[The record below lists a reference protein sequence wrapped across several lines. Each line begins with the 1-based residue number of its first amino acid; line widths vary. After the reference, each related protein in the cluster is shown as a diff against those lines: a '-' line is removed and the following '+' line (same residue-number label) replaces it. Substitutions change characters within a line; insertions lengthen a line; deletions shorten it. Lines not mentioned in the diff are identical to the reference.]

1 MANAANLEQVREVLR
16 RRKDEL
22 LRRDGAV
29 GVGVGRG
36 EGDQGYAIV
45 VHLAHARFRPRD
57 RVLVEDVP
65 VRFEV
70 TGNFTPLATRG
81 ASRGGI

>member
-1 MANAANLEQVREVLR
+1 MADASDLEQTRDVLR
-16 RRKDEL
+16 RHKDEL

-29 GVGVGRG
+29 GVGIGRG
-36 EGDQGYAIV
+36 EGNQGYAIV
-45 VHLAHARFRPRD
+45 VHLADARSRPRD
-57 RVLVEDVP
+57 RVVVEDVP

-70 TGNFTPLATRG
+70 TGNFTPLARRG